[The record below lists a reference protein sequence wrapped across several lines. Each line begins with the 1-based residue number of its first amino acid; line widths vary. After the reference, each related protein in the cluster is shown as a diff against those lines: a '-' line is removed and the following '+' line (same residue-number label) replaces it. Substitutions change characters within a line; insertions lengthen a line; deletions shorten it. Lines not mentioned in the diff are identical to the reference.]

1 MPNTRSSTRNAAMV
15 PAANTSSER
24 RTAASR
30 SPTRNA
36 RVKPSRKKRKTA
48 PGEVPAPTEVL
59 EAVPSNGEPEG
70 NNKVIDTASTEIVVA
85 VPSNDEPEVN
95 EKVIDT
101 APAKAPEAGQWGR
114 LDDHNCA
121 NVDDAHMGDEGSEDA
136 SQFADHTTVGY
147 YDYDD
152 MGEALPPPRRTWP
165 SLSARPSRSLSPAS
179 PSKPLQCSNSRSRS
193 ITVSAVSP
201 GAISR
206 RSRSRTLSRSNASDP
221 SPPRAV
227 SRGRSRSPRTG
238 IALSPQPPMPRALHA
253 EDAPQLQAL
262 PTMGAAPHPP
272 ARGPSPLRPADTRP
286 PVSQPKIA
294 PAPDSPHRS
303 PTRTRNGGR
312 PRPERSHSPSRD
324 LSSDDSTDEYG
335 RTQEA
340 KRRLEAARVARGY
353 SPAAASNADDE
364 DDLQDY
370 LAEVATHGFRDDDT
384 GRKSGR
390 KSTTDKSTRKS
401 KAKAVV
407 ATNGKGKGRAAPPA
421 AALDP
426 EPTDPNPDE
435 VVEEDLM
442 QRGYTP
448 GPIPRQILDKLHA
461 LEEEHDVK
469 VAALA
474 ASCNKDPATLRRATI
489 PHELRNTSA
498 WNMYLAYHAVHHPKP
513 QGVAVAQFN
522 IDARR
527 AFEALLPGLSKA
539 EMGKTLFAKKAA
551 EPLIQMAKHLSNSW
565 GLHIF
570 AVAIDPRGG
579 DSFAFAGSREM
590 EQVRL
595 VDGSSI
601 SGFMGDLETKIRV
614 IQMEERGED
623 TSRLYIPRPTKNS
636 NQTTN
641 KPKRD
646 VYRSSFGTIMGDRLT
661 KMCFNARLITAEQVK
676 TATMV
681 WNEKFLDLAF
691 RGKFRI
697 VNYPLALEN
706 IGQVIGAE
714 QFNTKVA
721 NVKEYNSFMPALEHA
736 VKQGTDEDPEGEPV
750 IRIVPW
756 EPAERDRQLEDQEE
770 VPLVVSTDGCS
781 LRLVQ
786 HSPVY
791 GAAVAEAAQRRAQRR
806 AEKRKAEGGKL
817 KVTHRPRGHV
827 PRLPPTL
834 NPKTPHR
841 PLDHGIPIL
850 LPLVRLH
857 SQDVRQVEC
866 GLTTTLDLK
875 FLLANRVYNRSKRP
889 LSRGQALRDP
899 ITTSRLSESLHSP
912 DVFSSP
918 LRLIAPMCD
927 RRNVAAQ
934 MTMDTIRWPRPT
946 WATASTNIAR
956 PHLVIETRRRKPPIA
971 MRLAIN
977 AQRSEIFYAT
987 KFQPTSRPRLR
998 DRHTY
1003 YYNTDEEKWR
1013 PIPEGMEPV
1022 LLSREDRESA

>member
-1 MPNTRSSTRNAAMV
+1 
-15 PAANTSSER
+15 
-24 RTAASR
+24 
-30 SPTRNA
+30 
-36 RVKPSRKKRKTA
+36 
-48 PGEVPAPTEVL
+48 
-59 EAVPSNGEPEG
+59 
-70 NNKVIDTASTEIVVA
+70 
-85 VPSNDEPEVN
+85 
-95 EKVIDT
+95 
-101 APAKAPEAGQWGR
+101 
-114 LDDHNCA
+114 
-121 NVDDAHMGDEGSEDA
+121 MGDEGSEEDA

-165 SLSARPSRSLSPAS
+165 
-179 PSKPLQCSNSRSRS
+179 NSRSRS

-206 RSRSRTLSRSNASDP
+206 RSRSRTLSSSNASEP

-227 SRGRSRSPRTG
+227 SRGRLRSPRTG

-370 LAEVATHGFRDDDT
+370 LAEVATHGFRDDDA

-390 KSTTDKSTRKS
+390 KSTTDKSTWKS

-513 QGVAVAQFN
+513 QG
-522 IDARR
+522 DARR
-527 AFEALLPGLSKA
+527 AFEALLPGLSRA
-539 EMGKTLFAKKAA
+539 EMGKTPFVLERLPWLQNWWKGLNANHVENLRTKGQYKAQAKKAA

-595 VDGSSI
+595 ADGSSI

-661 KMCFNARLITAEQVK
+661 KMCFNARLITTEQVK

-691 RGKFRI
+691 RSKFRI

-736 VKQGTDEDPEGEPV
+736 VKQGTDEDPKGEPV
-750 IRIVPW
+750 IRIIPW
-756 EPAERDRQLEDQEE
+756 EPAEQDRQLEDQEE
-770 VPLVVSTDGCS
+770 VPLVVSTDGRS

-806 AEKRKAEGGKL
+806 AEKRKAEGAAPP
-817 KVTHRPRGHV
+817 PRS
-827 PRLPPTL
+827 
-834 NPKTPHR
+834 R
-841 PLDHGIPIL
+841 PLPSAD
-850 LPLVRLH
+850 
-857 SQDVRQVEC
+857 
-866 GLTTTLDLK
+866 
-875 FLLANRVYNRSKRP
+875 A
-889 LSRGQALRDP
+889 
-899 ITTSRLSESLHSP
+899 ESLIP
-912 DVFSSP
+912 
-918 LRLIAPMCD
+918 RRKAEGNAPP
-927 RRNVAAQ
+927 
-934 MTMDTIRWPRPT
+934 PRSRPMPS
-946 WATASTNIAR
+946 ADAESQNSAPAPR
-956 PHLVIETRRRKPPIA
+956 SRHPHLAPPSPPAQSRRQAGR
-971 MRLAIN
+971 
-977 AQRSEIFYAT
+977 
-987 KFQPTSRPRLR
+987 
-998 DRHTY
+998 
-1003 YYNTDEEKWR
+1003 
-1013 PIPEGMEPV
+1013 
-1022 LLSREDRESA
+1022 